1 MKELVLFS
9 SFSFSLVAVW
19 RDIVL
24 QLVAIHSL
32 YRGTVG
38 G

>member
-1 MKELVLFS
+1 MRELVLFS